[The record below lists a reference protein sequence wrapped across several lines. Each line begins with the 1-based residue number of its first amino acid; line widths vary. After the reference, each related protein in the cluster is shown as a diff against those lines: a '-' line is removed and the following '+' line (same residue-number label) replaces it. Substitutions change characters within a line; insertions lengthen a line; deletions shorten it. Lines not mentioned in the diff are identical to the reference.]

1 MEIINVAV
9 EVGYIVGVHELNE
22 LLSVRTFIALA
33 LPTKEFIELFKVVL
47 EGKTLWNSFT
57 LDRFIEVNRNLQM
70 SPPRQLHHL
79 PPPPPIPQGT
89 SARAIASRCKTLS
102 KLIVEA
108 CEANKS
114 FLMSTIDKKE
124 YSRTLLVDN
133 GSTEGARFTGTF
145 RFTPRREGRS
155 GRSPRRDRS
164 PRCDSPRPSS
174 RDGTN
179 QRLELIAPL
188 DRLLHPD
195 RWVLLLSSHLLLLDL
210 VAKILFEVRLPDR
223 NMLSLGILLQD
234 GVLQSANAF
243 YSMLT
248 IHLGGAGHRC
258 LEGKFSSLEADL
270 CSRSDSKQK
279 LEDRVDHLS
288 SELVKSNGEL
298 QYQRHDK
305 LRTNSRLPE
314 IDSLIG
320 VKSQKRP
327 NLLLL
332 DQTHKE
338 DFSKEQE
345 RSELEAVLTEKRS
358 RLAVLPT
365 SILNTSRSSSP
376 NHALANQLIAE
387 ALPVV
392 NYETVIVP
400 DDENDVG
407 LEPETTSEQPP
418 AAEPNETEP
427 AFAEPDVAMDS

>member
-1 MEIINVAV
+1 MEIINVTV
-9 EVGYIVGVHELNE
+9 EAEYIVGVPELNE

-33 LPTKEFIELFKVVL
+33 LPTEEFIELFKVVL

-57 LDRFIEVNRNLQM
+57 LDRFIEVNRNLRM
-70 SPPRQLHHL
+70 SPPRQLHHV

-102 KLIVEA
+102 KLMVEA

-124 YSRTLLVDN
+124 YSWTLLVDN

-164 PRCDSPRPSS
+164 PCCDSPRPSS

-210 VAKILFEVRLPDR
+210 VAIILFKVRLPDR
-223 NMLSLGILLQD
+223 NMLSLGILLQ
-234 GVLQSANAF
+234 
-243 YSMLT
+243 
-248 IHLGGAGHRC
+248 GHRC

-270 CSRSDSKQK
+270 RSLSDSKQK

-288 SELVKSNGEL
+288 SELMKSNGSSKPVDC
-298 QYQRHDK
+298 RSSFGRK
-305 LRTNSRLPE
+305 LR
-314 IDSLIG
+314 D
-320 VKSQKRP
+320 
-327 NLLLL
+327 
-332 DQTHKE
+332 
-338 DFSKEQE
+338 
-345 RSELEAVLTEKRS
+345 
-358 RLAVLPT
+358 
-365 SILNTSRSSSP
+365 
-376 NHALANQLIAE
+376 
-387 ALPVV
+387 
-392 NYETVIVP
+392 IVP

-407 LEPETTSEQPP
+407 LEPKTTSEQPP

-427 AFAEPDVAMDS
+427 AFAEPEADQAFLLEC